1 MALDLAGERELV
13 SFAIV
18 DAAAGG
24 EARSCGCAVR
34 SRYCTPIANLPLIY
48 HVFDELAA
56 AGIDRVRVIV
66 RTGTRV
72 ELEQVLDAGR
82 PWGAEVSYTTAEEV
96 DGRVAAL
103 TELKRA
109 VANEP
114 VLLCPG
120 DCLFPGQLAAMWDRF
135 NAGDVDAV
143 VLSPANGAARGGQ
156 NEPAELLPRISS
168 EPAIVGPTGSPVIA
182 RLRSAGVDRRDL
194 ADWLRSSDCRVAVCE
209 LGGHW
214 RYSDGTEDLLTANR
228 MMLDALPVPA
238 VEASFGDNNTVHG
251 RVAISSSARLSGCI
265 LHGPVAVDD
274 DAVIEDC
281 FVGPYTAIG
290 AGALLRGTE
299 VDNTMVLAGAEISH
313 PGQRIEGS
321 IIGERASIVRSFS
334 LPRGLHMRLEPHSRV
349 TLS

>member
-1 MALDLAGERELV
+1 M

-24 EARSCGCAVR
+24 EARSCGCAPR
-34 SRYCTPIANLPLIY
+34 SRYCTPIANLPLIC

-66 RTGTRV
+66 RPSTRD
-72 ELEQVLDAGR
+72 ELERVLDGGR
-82 PWGAEVSYTTAEEV
+82 PWGTEVSYTTAEDG
-96 DGRVAAL
+96 DGRAAAL
-103 TELKRA
+103 TELERI
-109 VANEP
+109 VPNEP

-135 NAGDVDAV
+135 SAGDVDAV
-143 VLSPANGAARGGQ
+143 VLSTANGAARGGRS
-156 NEPAELLPRISS
+156 EPAELLPRISS
-168 EPAIVGPTGSPVIA
+168 EPAIVGPPSSPVIS

-194 ADWLRSSDCRVAVCE
+194 ADWLRTSDCRIAVCE

-228 MMLDALPVPA
+228 MVLDALPVPA
-238 VEASFGDNNTVHG
+238 VEASFGENNVVHG

-274 DAVIEDC
+274 DAVLEDC
-281 FVGPYTAIG
+281 FIGPYTAIG
-290 AGALLRGTE
+290 AGAVLRGTE

-313 PGQRIEGS
+313 PGQRIEAS
-321 IIGERASIVRSFS
+321 IVGERASIVRSFA
-334 LPRGLHMRLEPHSRV
+334 LPRGLHVRLEPHSRV
-349 TLS
+349 ILS